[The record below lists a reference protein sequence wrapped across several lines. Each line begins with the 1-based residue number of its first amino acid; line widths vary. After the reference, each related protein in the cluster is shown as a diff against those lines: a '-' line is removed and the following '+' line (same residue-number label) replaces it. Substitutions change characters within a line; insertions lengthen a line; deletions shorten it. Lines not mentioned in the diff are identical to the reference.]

1 MATAAAYTATL
12 TCTGDD
18 TSVKTQ
24 TAAVNATSPS
34 QDQFVNLASGANT
47 LTAPTAAAPTRLT
60 IIPPVGNT
68 QALTLK
74 GVTGDTGVLIHK
86 TDPTSV
92 AVDPTIVSVCL
103 TAAGIVNGVRV
114 LWT

>member
-1 MATAAAYTATL
+1 MPTTANWTATL

-24 TAAVNATSPS
+24 VAAANVTSPS

-47 LTAPTAAAPTRLT
+47 LTAPVAAAPTRLT
-60 IIPPVGNT
+60 IIPPAGNT
-68 QALTLK
+68 VALTLK
-74 GVTGDTGVLIHK
+74 GVTGDTGVTIHK

-92 AVDPTIVSVCL
+92 AVDPAIVSVCL
-103 TAAGIVNGVRV
+103 TAANTVNGVRV
-114 LWT
+114 LWS